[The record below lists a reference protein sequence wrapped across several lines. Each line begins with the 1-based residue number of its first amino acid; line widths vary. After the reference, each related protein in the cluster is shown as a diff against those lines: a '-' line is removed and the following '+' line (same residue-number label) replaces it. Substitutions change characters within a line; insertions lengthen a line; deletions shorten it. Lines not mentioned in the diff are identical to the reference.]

1 MEVVRGSETLER
13 PPHRAVA
20 TIGNFDGLHLG
31 HRTILDTVIER
42 ARAHDGS
49 AVVYTFDPHPRRVV
63 RPDTAPPLLMTLEQ
77 KCELLEEAGIDWL
90 IVEPFCRQFA
100 RTPPDVFIREVLHE
114 RVRPRELYVGY
125 DFHFGRD
132 REGSM
137 RLLGELGPRLGF
149 SVTVIPEFK
158 LGNTAVSA
166 TRIRSLLLD
175 GRVEQAAELL
185 GRSYAVRGDVVVGDQ
200 RGRHL
205 GFPTLNLRPDNEVL
219 PAHGVY
225 AGWVR
230 MLDDGDPPAGTR
242 FAAVTN
248 VGKRPT
254 FKQDDPPLA
263 ESHLLEFSGDLYGR
277 RFELSF
283 AARLREERRFP
294 GPDALREQIQQDI
307 EAGRRFLAA
316 N

>member
-1 MEVVRGSETLER
+1 MEVVRGSATLTR
-13 PPHRAVA
+13 PPHRAVV
-20 TIGNFDGLHLG
+20 TIGNFDGLHVG
-31 HRTILDTVIER
+31 HRAILDTVIER
-42 ARAHDGS
+42 AEAHDGS
-49 AVVYTFDPHPRRVV
+49 AVVYTFDPHPRRVI
-63 RPDTAPPLLMTLEQ
+63 RPDAAPPLLTTLEQ
-77 KCELLEEAGIDWL
+77 KSELLEEVGIDWL
-90 IVEPFCRQFA
+90 IIEPFCTEFA
-100 RTPPDVFIREVLHE
+100 RTPPDVFIRDVLHE

-137 RLLGELGPRLGF
+137 RLLGDLGPQLGF
-149 SVTVIPEFK
+149 SVTVIPEVK
-158 LGNTAVSA
+158 VGNTGVSA
-166 TRIRSLLLD
+166 TRIRALLQD
-175 GRVEQAAELL
+175 GQVERAAELL
-185 GRSYAVRGDVVVGDQ
+185 GRCYAVRGRVVVGDQ

-205 GFPTLNLRPDNEVL
+205 GFPTLNLQPENEVL
-219 PAHGVY
+219 PGHGVY

-230 MLDDGDPPAGTR
+230 LLDDGEPPAGTR
-242 FAAVTN
+242 YAAVTN

-254 FKQDDPPLA
+254 FKADDPPLA

-277 RFELSF
+277 RFELAF

-307 EAGRRFLAA
+307 EAGRRVLAA